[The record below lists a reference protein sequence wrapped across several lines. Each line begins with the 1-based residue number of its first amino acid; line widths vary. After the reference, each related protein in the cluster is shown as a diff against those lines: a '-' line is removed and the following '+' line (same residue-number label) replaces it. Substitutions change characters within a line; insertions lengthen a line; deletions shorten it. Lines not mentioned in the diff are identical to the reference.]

1 MHPEVWGPHL
11 WYILHTISFSYP
23 DNPTNYHK
31 NAYRDFYTNI
41 KDVLPCEQCQKHYT
55 KHIQEY
61 PITPHLDNRAT
72 LVKWV
77 IQIHN
82 FANLSIGKPAY
93 TPEEVLYIYS
103 QLKPVSPFIKVDER
117 KIREK
122 QIYKKNRGI
131 LYIMIII
138 AFIVAV
144 VIKIRYRY
152 TYYNY

>member
-23 DNPTNYHK
+23 DNPTDYHR
-31 NAYRDFYTNI
+31 NAYRDFFTNI

-61 PITPHLDNRAT
+61 PITPHLDSRAT

-93 TPEEVLYIYS
+93 TPEE
-103 QLKPVSPFIKVDER
+103 
-117 KIREK
+117 
-122 QIYKKNRGI
+122 
-131 LYIMIII
+131 LYIMIIV
-138 AFIVAV
+138 AFIIAV